1 MLILTRKVD
10 EVVVIG
16 EHIKVK
22 VIQIRGKQV
31 RLGIEAPP
39 DLLVLRT
46 EKKLGTL
53 KRRPKPQASKIFFP
67 TNARGGLNKIKPG
80 IFPGEGIIVDHGK

>member
-46 EKKLGTL
+46 EKKLDFE
-53 KRRPKPQASKIFFP
+53 KEAKPQASKIFFP
-67 TNARGGLNKIKPG
+67 TNARARLEDQTWN
-80 IFPGEGIIVDHGK
+80 FSW